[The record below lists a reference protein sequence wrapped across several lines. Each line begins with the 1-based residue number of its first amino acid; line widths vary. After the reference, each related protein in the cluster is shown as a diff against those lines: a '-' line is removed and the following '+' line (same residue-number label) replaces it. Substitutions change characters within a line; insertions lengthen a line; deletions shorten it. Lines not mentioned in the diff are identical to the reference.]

1 MIELL
6 RDAISIIGQLQRIEK
21 GKSSYKY
28 KFLQL
33 RLKIIFKAILLSNRT
48 GWLKYSRNYQ
58 DTGLNATDA
67 LRDAII
73 VWKAYELKPNKD
85 LKEKFR
91 EAVFTS
97 FRASLT
103 NHLLPDSLRPVAER
117 ES

>member
-6 RDAISIIGQLQRIEK
+6 RDAISIIGHLNNIEK

-33 RLKIIFKAILLSNRT
+33 RLKIIFKAILFST
-48 GWLKYSRNYQ
+48 SVEWLKYSRKYQ

-67 LRDAII
+67 LRDAIV
-73 VWKAYELKPNKD
+73 VWKAYELKPNEA

-91 EAVFTS
+91 EAVFTA
-97 FRASLT
+97 FKQVDLNPR
-103 NHLLPDSLRPVAER
+103 VKV
-117 ES
+117 